1 MLGVDA
7 STLRAWEERYEL
19 VVPDRSTGGQRIYSR
34 DELAHLRFVIDSI
47 AAGISPGDA
56 HRMLAERLQ
65 TPGWVTRQQRPSP
78 NTVILLV
85 ERDWY
90 AVDLADYLL
99 RSEGYDVCLA
109 FEPKEAARFSVERQ
123 PSLSV
128 VELMISGGGLKLC
141 AELAGSGEAPVLA
154 VSAVDLAEEALAAGA
169 SAFVAKPIN
178 PRQLI
183 STVRDL
189 LGQSALTRRPAGRAT
204 R

>member
-34 DELAHLRFVIDSI
+34 DELAQLRFVIDSI
-47 AAGISPGDA
+47 AAGVSPGDA

-65 TPGWVTRQQRPSP
+65 TSDRVQRPPTKAP
-78 NTVILLV
+78 NALVLLA
-85 ERDWY
+85 ERDRY
-90 AVDLADYLL
+90 AAELAEYLL
-99 RSEGYDVCLA
+99 RTEGYDVCLA
-109 FEPKEAARFSVERQ
+109 LDLGEAVRFLAERQ

-141 AELAGSGEAPVLA
+141 AELAGSGDAPVLA
-154 VSAVDLAEEALAAGA
+154 VSALDLADEALAAGA
-169 SAFVAKPIN
+169 SAFMAKPID

-183 STVRDL
+183 AAVGEL
-189 LGQSALTRRPAGRAT
+189 LGKSPTRQPPAARAT
-204 R
+204 Q